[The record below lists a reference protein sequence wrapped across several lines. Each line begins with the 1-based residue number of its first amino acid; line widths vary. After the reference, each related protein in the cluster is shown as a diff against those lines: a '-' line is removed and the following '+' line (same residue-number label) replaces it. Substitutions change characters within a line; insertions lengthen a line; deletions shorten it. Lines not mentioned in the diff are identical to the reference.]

1 MAQLW
6 MTNSLGGYMYSDNLS
21 KELRTAVQPG
31 LRFRQFADVKD
42 PEQNQRHAGAVF
54 HWNVFS
60 DVATAGGTL
69 VETTAMPETN
79 FTITQGTLTINEYGN
94 SVPYTGKLD
103 ALSEQPVKEI
113 IHKVLKNDCKKTLD
127 TAVHDQF
134 KATVLRVAPTGG
146 TNTSTVV
153 LTTNGTC
160 TQTNN
165 VALGK
170 NHVKAIIDEMKER
183 NIPPYTDD
191 DYFCIA
197 RPSTFRTFKNDLE
210 GVKEY
215 TETGYG
221 DIVRG
226 EIGRYEGCRFVE
238 QTNIAAGSGSTAAA
252 AWTNSKSDWAF
263 FMGEDTVAEA
273 VAIPEEIRGKIP
285 GDFGR
290 DKGVAWYALL
300 GYGIVHTAAAQS
312 RIVMW
317 DSAK

>member
-1 MAQLW
+1 MEKCVNCWDA
-6 MTNSLGGYMYSDNLS
+6 
-21 KELRTAVQPG
+21 LR
-31 LRFRQFADVKD
+31 DI
-42 PEQNQRHAGAVF
+42 N
-54 HWNVFS
+54 
-60 DVATAGGTL
+60 ATAQGVIPGAICLKSLMDWVISSQATEESVEGSTTNAYGPDRAMKRHECAPRKGRYSLIYTETYRATL
-69 VETTAMPETN
+69 NEWLL
-79 FTITQGTLTINEYGN
+79 TQMN

-134 KATVLRVAPTGG
+134 KATVLRIAPTGG
-146 TNTSTVV
+146 TNTSTVT

-160 TQTNN
+160 TETNN

-183 NIPPYTDD
+183 DIPPHTDD

-197 RPSTFRTFKNDLE
+197 RPSTFRSFKNDLE

-238 QTNIAAGSGSTAAA
+238 QTNIAAGSGSTAGA